1 MEVNRMQKK
10 IMVHTAHLEN
20 AKLMLTTNE
29 NVKELVPTGQMLADS
44 DYFSFIYLMEKED
57 DYIFLV
63 LPEPIW
69 PMLNDGLSQNS
80 SVILTCND
88 EQIELLNFY
97 EELQNLISNI
107 KGNGNYGNEMVEK
120 VETIFHF

>member
-1 MEVNRMQKK
+1 MEVIRMQKK
-10 IMVHTAHLEN
+10 IMIHTAHLEN

-44 DYFSFIYLMEKED
+44 DHFSFIYLMEKED
-57 DYIFLV
+57 EYIFLV

-69 PMLNDGLSQNS
+69 PMLNDGLRQNS

-88 EQIELLNFY
+88 EQIELLNFH